1 MAEAA
6 RTEAAL
12 EALLLD
18 EAMALAEA
26 QGWDAVR
33 LSAVAD
39 RAGVP
44 LAEVGQR
51 FMDVDAIANAWF
63 RRARLGMLEV
73 AARELQGRAADERL
87 VVVIGRW
94 LDQLASHRRVTGEML
109 RAKLYP
115 GHPQHWVPATFDLSR
130 LVHDFLDVG
139 RIEGE
144 GRIRQAQEIGLTLI
158 VLGTLSDWLRD
169 GSPGQQRSKARLQR
183 RLSRGGRLI
192 AAMNGSRRTSRRS
205 PASTEP
211 HKVQQESTTP

>member
-39 RAGVP
+39 CAGVP
-44 LAEVGQR
+44 LAEVGR
-51 FMDVDAIANAWF
+51 CFMDVDAIANAWF

-73 AARELQGRAADERL
+73 TAGELEGRTADERL
-87 VVVIGRW
+87 VLVIGRW
-94 LDQLASHRRVTGEML
+94 LDQLAPHRRVTGEML

-115 GHPQHWVPATFDLSR
+115 GHPQHWVPAIFDLSR

-139 RIEGE
+139 RIEGD
-144 GRIRQAQEIGLTLI
+144 GRVRQAQEIGLTII
-158 VLGTLSDWLRD
+158 VLATLADWLRD
-169 GSPGQQRSKARLQR
+169 TSPGQERSKARLRQR
-183 RLSRGGRLI
+183 LIRGGKVV
-192 AAMNGSRRTSRRS
+192 AAMDRTSRQRDS
-205 PASTEP
+205 SAEANAVEPAP
-211 HKVQQESTTP
+211 GVR